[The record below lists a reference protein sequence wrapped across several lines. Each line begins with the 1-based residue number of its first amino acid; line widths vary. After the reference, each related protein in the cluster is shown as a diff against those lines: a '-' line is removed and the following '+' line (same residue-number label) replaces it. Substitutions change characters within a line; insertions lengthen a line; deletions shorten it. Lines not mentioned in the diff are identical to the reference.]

1 MLTLYRRHQQ
11 KCRHRNSGRKYRRCR
26 CPVWVDGML
35 GEREIRESLGTTNW
49 DKAQE
54 IVREWEADGHTSK
67 RENAEPITIVAAVD
81 DFIADAAA
89 RELKERTIYKYSLT
103 FRQLRAFAEA
113 QGVGYLKQLD
123 PQLLRKFR
131 STWKDHNL
139 AALKKLDRL
148 RAFFRFVCFEWL
160 DSKQPCQRIKGTAYP
175 RPANPA
181 IFCRRNHGDAGGGK
195 RHRHYMPSFRQK

>member
-148 RAFFRFVCFEWL
+148 RAFFRFCVSNGWI
-160 DSKQPCQRIKGTAYP
+160 QN
-175 RPANPA
+175 NPA
-181 IFCRRNHGDAGGGK
+181 KELKAPLIRARQTQPFFCRRNHGDAGGGK